1 MIGHLAEDHFKMAQL
16 IRKKIVE
23 AEKVNDHVTADILTS
38 RLQSH
43 EKAAWV
49 LQSHLL

>member
-1 MIGHLAEDHFKMAQL
+1 MIVHIDEDHFKLAQL
-16 IRKKIVE
+16 NRNKIVE